1 MDDFREKRDIESI
14 PDEEVFG
21 KKLESLPVIK
31 RAPEE
36 VGFSDKISDLLGD
49 EYKQWEIGDCIF
61 LSASTGLGKS
71 YMIQKCLYEYAQKS
85 EAKIALFVN
94 RDALRRQQ
102 IEESKK
108 YAMEKDCH
116 SVLLH
121 PFTYQQI
128 EQNGAGAE
136 KAKQYLRQC
145 RYIVCDEAHYFI
157 TDALFNPTTQK
168 SFDFITS
175 LYKSATLIFV
185 SATLDQVRPLIKK
198 HIMDLYN
205 KEWEEWNDNNR
216 DKWWYHEDGHKR
228 GLSGAAK
235 KYLKNK
241 KAIIEGDVYVPTKP
255 QIREYQFYRNI
266 SENLEVW
273 YFKEINELIHT
284 IQDRV
289 YPGKWLIF
297 VSSKKTG
304 KELRDNLKEC
314 TNGKKKIVYVDAD
327 YDSSSNDDNCQDETK
342 KAKIEMKNIRKN
354 GLFSCDILISTS
366 VLDTGINIT
375 DPEVKNIVLFSD
387 DEDSF
392 KQLLGRKRF
401 LSEDEKLNLFIFHG
415 KLARFKRRENE
426 YYEVYWKLYKHKYM
440 SSKDVAEGLIEDRKK
455 SDQRYIS
462 MERLLAFYSENEG
475 IYQCHELTLEAV
487 RLKHLDSK
495 KMHEELEKDSN
506 FFLKEQLK
514 WIGKEFSEEWMQSSY
529 IGLPQDKIDELADY
543 LMELYNS
550 VYLISQDGLKN
561 IWEKL
566 RYIAE
571 KIDLANYKNKEGS
584 ITTINKALKLRREL
598 ENFYFKLC
606 GDRTK
611 YYEILYKEKC
621 RISVKSEITL
631 QKLEEFIE
639 GKPETEIASVF
650 EYLFDLS
657 IPKVLED
664 SKEKLVIINKKLA
677 ESGLKDKY
685 LRTVKEKDG
694 PRILKLVTRNS
705 KDKTQ

>member
-21 KKLESLPVIK
+21 KKLKSLPIIK

-102 IEESKK
+102 IEESKE
-108 YAMEKDCH
+108 YAIEKNCH

-157 TDALFNPTTQK
+157 ADALFNPTTQK

-175 LYKSATLIFV
+175 LYKSATLIFI
-185 SATLDQVRPLIKK
+185 SATLDQVRPLIEK

-216 DKWWYHEDGHKR
+216 DKCWYHEDGRKR
-228 GLSGAAK
+228 SLSGAAK

-284 IQDRV
+284 IRDRV

-327 YDSSSNDDNCQDETK
+327 YDSSSSNDNYQDE
-342 KAKIEMKNIRKN
+342 ARIEMKNIRRS

-375 DPEVKNIVLFSD
+375 DREVKNIVLFSD

-401 LSEDEKLNLFIFHG
+401 SSENEKLNLFIFCG
-415 KLARFKRRENE
+415 KLARFKRHTSE
-426 YYEVYWKLYKHKYM
+426 Y
-440 SSKDVAEGLIEDRKK
+440 
-455 SDQRYIS
+455 RY
-462 MERLLAFYSENEG
+462 FYSELDEHKCIASEDELESMIERLEKSGLKHINLKRLLSFYEKNEG
-475 IYQCHELTLEAV
+475 IRKCYELTKEAI
-487 RLKHLDSK
+487 RLKYLDSE
-495 KMHEELEKDSN
+495 KMCEELEKDNN
-506 FFLKEQLK
+506 FFLEEQLK

-571 KIDLANYKNKEGS
+571 KIDPANYKNKEGS

-598 ENFYFKLC
+598 ENFYFKSC
-606 GDRTK
+606 GDRIK
-611 YYEILYKEKC
+611 YYEILYQEECK
-621 RISVKSEITL
+621 ISVKSEITL
-631 QKLEEFIE
+631 QEFEEFIE

-650 EYLFDLS
+650 EYLFHLPM
-657 IPKVLED
+657 PKVLEN
-664 SKEKLVIINKKLA
+664 SEEKLVIINKKLA
-677 ESGLKDKY
+677 ESGLKDKH
-685 LRTVKEKDG
+685 LKTNKRKDG
-694 PRILKLVTRNS
+694 TRILKLVTRNS